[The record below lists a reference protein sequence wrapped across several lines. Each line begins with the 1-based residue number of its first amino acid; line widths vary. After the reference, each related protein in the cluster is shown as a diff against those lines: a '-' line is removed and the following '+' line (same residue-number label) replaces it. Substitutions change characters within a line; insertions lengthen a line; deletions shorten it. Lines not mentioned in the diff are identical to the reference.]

1 VNIDHFDMVVIG
13 AGPAGLRAT
22 QIALSEGMRVALID
36 DNPRP
41 GGQIWRQG
49 PGFKTADPLKR
60 WSAQTAMHA
69 GLVQASGARVVAAT
83 GNKRLL
89 VERDEG
95 PLQVQYDRL
104 ILATGARER
113 LLPFDGWT
121 LPGVTGA
128 GALQAL
134 IKGGVDVTGER
145 IVIAGSGPLLLAA
158 AATARQRGGEVVAV
172 CERAT
177 LARVLRFGVS
187 LAGVPGKLAQA
198 CGLIRTVGVSR
209 YRTGSV
215 VIAAQGGAKVEAV
228 IVRSNG
234 REESIEC
241 DRVANGCG
249 LVPNT
254 TLAQALGCEL
264 DEHGQGG
271 ILVDARQRTTVDG
284 ILAAGECTGVGGME
298 LARAEGA
305 IAAYAA
311 LGIDDTTDARVA
323 QECRVRRRWQRFAAR
338 VEQAFE
344 ANASPWPL
352 PSAHTLLCRC
362 EDISVGTVAR
372 YANWR
377 DAKLHTRCGM
387 GACQGRICGTA
398 AASLFGWR
406 TDGAPDGTAPRPPIS
421 PARIGTLMAACA
433 EEPLDSGQHPF

>member
-1 VNIDHFDMVVIG
+1 VTIEHFDIVVIG

-22 QIALSEGMRVALID
+22 EIALSEGLRVGLID

-49 PGFKTADPLKR
+49 PGVKTADPLKR
-60 WSAQTAMHA
+60 WSVQTAMHA
-69 GLVQASGARVVAAT
+69 GLTLMKGARVIAAT
-83 GNKRLL
+83 GSKRLL

-95 PLQVQYDRL
+95 PLQVQYDCL

-134 IKGGVDVTGER
+134 IKGGVEVAGSR

-158 AATARQRGGEVVAV
+158 AATARQRGAEVVAV
-172 CERAT
+172 YERAT
-177 LARVLRFGVS
+177 LARVMRFGVS
-187 LAGVPGKLAQA
+187 LLGVPGKLAQA
-198 CGLIRTVGVSR
+198 GGLIRAVGVSR
-209 YRTGSV
+209 HRTGSV
-215 VIAAQGGAKVEAV
+215 VIAAHGGSKVEAV
-228 IVRSNG
+228 TVRSNG
-234 REESIEC
+234 REETVEC

-254 TLAQALGCEL
+254 TLAEALGCALNE
-264 DEHGQGG
+264 DGQGG
-271 ILVDARQRTTVDG
+271 IRVDERQRTTVDG
-284 ILAAGECTGVGGME
+284 ILAAGECTGIGGME
-298 LARAEGA
+298 LARSEGA

-311 LGIDDTTDARVA
+311 LEVNHADDADDARMA
-323 QECRVRRRWQRFAAR
+323 RERRVRRRWQRFAAR
-338 VEQAFE
+338 VEDAFD
-344 ANASPWPL
+344 AGAAPWPL

-362 EDISVGTVAR
+362 EDVSVGTVAR

-387 GACQGRICGTA
+387 GACQGRICGMA
-398 AASLFGWR
+398 AASFFGWHA
-406 TDGAPDGTAPRPPIS
+406 DTAPRRPPIS
-421 PARIGTLMAACA
+421 PARIETLMAAGA
-433 EEPLDSGQHPF
+433 EEPDDRDQPPF

>member
-1 VNIDHFDMVVIG
+1 VNIDRFDIVVIG
-13 AGPAGLRAT
+13 AGPAGLRAR
-22 QIALSEGMRVALID
+22 QIALAEGMHVALID

-41 GGQIWRQG
+41 GGQVWRQG
-49 PGFKTADPLKR
+49 PGFKIADPLKR
-60 WSAQTAMHA
+60 WFAQTALHA
-69 GLVQASGARVVAAT
+69 GLTQMNGARVIAAT
-83 GNKRLL
+83 RDKRLL
-89 VERDEG
+89 VERDES
-95 PLQVQYDRL
+95 PLQVQYERL

-134 IKGGVDVTGER
+134 IKGGVDVAGER

-158 AATARQRGGEVVAV
+158 AATARQRGAEVVAV
-172 CERAT
+172 YERAT
-177 LARVLRFGVS
+177 FARVMRFGVS

-198 CGLIRTVGVSR
+198 CGLVRAGGVSR

-215 VIAAQGGAKVEAV
+215 VVAALGGSKVEAV
-228 IVRSNG
+228 TVRSNG
-234 REESIEC
+234 REETVEC

-254 TLAQALGCEL
+254 TLARALGCEL
-264 DEHGQGG
+264 DEGARGG
-271 ILVDARQRTTVDG
+271 IRVDERQRTTVDD
-284 ILAAGECTGVGGME
+284 ILVAGECTGVGGME

-311 LGIDDTTDARVA
+311 LGIDDARMA

-338 VEQAFE
+338 VEEAFE
-344 ANASPWPL
+344 AGASPWPF
-352 PSAHTLLCRC
+352 PSAQILLCRC
-362 EDISVGTVAR
+362 EDVSVGTVAR

-398 AASLFGWR
+398 AASFFGWSMDDVR
-406 TDGAPDGTAPRPPIS
+406 AGASPRPPIS
-421 PARIGTLMAACA
+421 SARIGTLMAACM
-433 EEPLDSGQHPF
+433 EEPFDSGEHPF

>member
-1 VNIDHFDMVVIG
+1 VNIDRFDIVVIG

-22 QIALSEGMRVALID
+22 QIALAEGMRVALID

-41 GGQIWRQG
+41 GGQVWRQG

-60 WSAQTAMHA
+60 WFAQTALHA
-69 GLVQASGARVVAAT
+69 GLTQMNGARVIAAT
-83 GNKRLL
+83 GDKRLL
-89 VERDEG
+89 VECDEG
-95 PLQVQYDRL
+95 PLQVRYERL

-113 LLPFDGWT
+113 LLPFDGWA

-134 IKGGVDVTGER
+134 IKGGVDVAGER

-158 AATARQRGGEVVAV
+158 AATARQRGAEVVAV
-172 CERAT
+172 YERAT
-177 LARVLRFGVS
+177 FARVMRFGVS

-198 CGLIRTVGVSR
+198 CGLVRAVGVSR

-215 VIAAQGGAKVEAV
+215 VVAALGGSKVEAV
-228 IVRSNG
+228 TVRSKG
-234 REESIEC
+234 REETVEC

-249 LVPNT
+249 LLPNT
-254 TLAQALGCEL
+254 SVAHALGCEL
-264 DEHGQGG
+264 DKGARGG
-271 ILVDARQRTTVDG
+271 IRVDERQRTTVDD

-311 LGIDDTTDARVA
+311 LGIDDARMA

-338 VEQAFE
+338 VEEAFE
-344 ANASPWPL
+344 AGASPWPL
-352 PSAHTLLCRC
+352 PSAQTLLCRC
-362 EDISVGTVAR
+362 EDVSVGTVAQ

-398 AASLFGWR
+398 AASFFGWSMDDVR
-406 TDGAPDGTAPRPPIS
+406 AGAPPRPPIS
-421 PARIGTLMAACA
+421 PARIGTLMAACL
-433 EEPLDSGQHPF
+433 EEPFDRGEHPF